1 MSFISIIFHTF
12 FYKPLFN
19 LLIFIY
25 NVIPGHDFGIAIIIL
40 TVLIRF
46 VLYPL
51 TRKGIESQKAMA
63 LIQPKLKEAQE
74 KHKHDRAKQAEEMMR
89 LYREYKVN
97 PFSGFLNLLV
107 QIPILIALYK
117 VFMAGV
123 DPKSLD
129 GLYGFV
135 KNPGAIDPMFLGIM
149 DLSQANPVMAV
160 IAGALQFLQS
170 KMMLPKLSR
179 NQNQKQSDFAKIMQ
193 NQMLYIL
200 PFLTIMIAWKF
211 PAGLPLYW
219 IVTTLFSIGQQY
231 YMEHWKTEGKKQT
244 SETQLDSHKL

>member
-1 MSFISIIFHTF
+1 MSFISVIFQTF

-40 TVLIRF
+40 TIIIRF
-46 VLYPL
+46 ILYPL
-51 TRKGIESQKAMA
+51 TKKGIESQKAMA
-63 LIQPKLKEAQE
+63 LIQPKIKEAQQ
-74 KHKHDRAKQAEEMMR
+74 KYKHDRAKQAEEMMR

-97 PFSGFLNLLV
+97 PFSSFLNLFI

-129 GLYGFV
+129 GLYSFV
-135 KNPGAIDPMFLGIM
+135 RNPGVIDSMFLGVM
-149 DLSQANPVMAV
+149 DLSKANPVMAV
-160 IAGALQFLQS
+160 IAGVLQFLQS
-170 KMMLPKLSR
+170 KMMLPKPSGSE
-179 NQNQKQSDFAKIMQ
+179 NQKQSDFAKIMH
-193 NQMLYIL
+193 NQMLYVL

-231 YMEHWKTEGKKQT
+231 YMEHRKVDTN
-244 SETQLDSHKL
+244 